1 MRIPLGAWHAVYN
14 EEDTVSI
21 MEYYVE
27 AIQLPEVR
35 SVKLHTGFCSK
46 ILCKSLCTGFDV
58 SALGMDVME

>member
-1 MRIPLGAWHAVYN
+1 MCSFTGDLVRIPLGAWHAVYN

-35 SVKLHTGFCSK
+35 LVKFTHWV
-46 ILCKSLCTGFDV
+46 CTRI
-58 SALGMDVME
+58 